1 MSGCLYRHCPSK
13 FCITLFSSK
22 LLHIQSGVHTFPND
36 HGVWYFIRFRESS
49 RSLCLVDRLTFD
61 FLSRLGRT
69 AVDDAIVLSAV
80 DDAIVLSI
88 PSTNCNT
95 CHRGSGKVGYG
106 SLSEQLR
113 PRRIH
118 QKLLSRSR

>member
-69 AVDDAIVLSAV
+69 AVDDAIVP
-80 DDAIVLSI
+80 SI

-106 SLSEQLR
+106 RLSEQLR